1 MTEDTRN
8 AEQLGKEAGSR
19 RRRQG
24 LSLSD
29 ISGRT
34 KIRLQFL
41 EAIENG
47 TLQELPQ
54 SLYARG
60 FVRRY
65 LEVIDSQ
72 DLWPEYEQVFH
83 SIPEKGEP
91 AESLVHYMPTQKGFQ
106 KVSKAWI
113 FLFLFF
119 AIGISLYMIWQQKDV
134 MTGKMTPVPTRVEI
148 SGDAATSPEGPFQV
162 SVSEE
167 ETADGGDLTAGEDAE
182 TALEET
188 LPAARTGDTTWLP
201 GHEEEPSSQEP
212 AASDGGLTIRA
223 SGPCWIG
230 VNRDDGGRVQRTL
243 NAGDSF
249 EARIDV
255 PTTIRFGSAG
265 AVSLT
270 WGDRDLDSIG
280 RRGEVVT
287 IEFLPDGTMKRL

>member
-1 MTEDTRN
+1 VTEETRN
-8 AEQLGKEAGSR
+8 AEQLGKEAGGR
-19 RRRQG
+19 RRRKG

-34 KIRLQFL
+34 KIRVQFL

-47 TLQELPQ
+47 TLQDLPQ

-65 LEVIDSQ
+65 LEVIESQ
-72 DLWPEYEQVFH
+72 DLWAEYEQIFR

-106 KVSKAWI
+106 KVSKTWV

-134 MTGKMTPVPTRVEI
+134 MSGKMANVPTRTGI
-148 SGDAATSPEGPFQV
+148 SGDVSTPAEDLLQV
-162 SVSEE
+162 SEA
-167 ETADGGDLTAGEDAE
+167 ETADGAARPSGVDAVTAP
-182 TALEET
+182 EET
-188 LPAARTGDTTWLP
+188 LPVARTGDTTWLP
-201 GHEEEPSSQEP
+201 GHEEGSSSQEP
-212 AASDGGLTIRA
+212 AARSGGLTIRA
-223 SGPCWIG
+223 TGPCWIG
-230 VNRDDGGRVQRTL
+230 VNRDDGKRVQRTL
-243 NAGDSF
+243 NAGDTF
-249 EARIDV
+249 EAEIDV
-255 PTTIRFGSAG
+255 RTTIRFGSAG

-270 WGDRDLDSIG
+270 WKEKDLGSIG

>member
-1 MTEDTRN
+1 MTEETRN
-8 AEQLGKEAGSR
+8 AEQLGKEAGGR
-19 RRRQG
+19 RRRKG

-34 KIRLQFL
+34 KIRVKFL
-41 EAIENG
+41 EAIESG
-47 TLQELPQ
+47 SLQDLPQ
-54 SLYARG
+54 SLYAKG

-72 DLWPEYEQVFH
+72 DLWPEYEQIFR
-83 SIPEKGEP
+83 SIPGKGEP
-91 AESLVHYMPTQKGFQ
+91 AESLVQYMPTQKGFQ
-106 KVSKAWI
+106 KVSKTWI

-119 AIGISLYMIWQQKDV
+119 AIGISLYMIWQQKEV
-134 MTGKMTPVPTRVEI
+134 ISGKMATVPIRTEI
-148 SGDAATSPEGPFQV
+148 SGDASTPTEGPLQV
-162 SVSEE
+162 SEAE
-167 ETADGGDLTAGEDAE
+167 IADGTARPSGEDAS

-212 AASDGGLTIRA
+212 AARGGGLTISA

-230 VNRDDGGRVQRTL
+230 VNRDDGGKVQRTL
-243 NAGDSF
+243 NAGDTF
-249 EARIDV
+249 EAKIDV
-255 PTTIRFGSAG
+255 RTTIRFGSAG

-270 WGDRDLDSIG
+270 WGEKDLGSIG